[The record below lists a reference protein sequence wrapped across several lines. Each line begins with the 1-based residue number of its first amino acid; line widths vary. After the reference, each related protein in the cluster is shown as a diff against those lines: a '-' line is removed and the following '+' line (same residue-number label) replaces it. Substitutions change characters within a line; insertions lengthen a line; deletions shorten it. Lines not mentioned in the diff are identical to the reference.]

1 MIISNKPNLISSD
14 SKSAWFRVIILFI
27 LAFVGTVG
35 MWSVVVFIP
44 DIEKE
49 FGLDRGTSS
58 LLYAFTMIGFGFGT
72 VAIGKIYDKFGINK
86 PILFATF
93 VLILC
98 YYSYSII
105 PFYWQLLVLQF
116 FMGFAASTFFGPAM
130 ADISNYFNKQRGFAL
145 SIVASANYVAGATWP
160 LLIGYF
166 LKFIDWRT
174 THFWISICLFIML
187 PLVLCLRNVSV
198 DETISQTIKQRYKDI
213 KLNLSNNQIQ
223 VLLMLAGIC
232 CCVAMAMPQVHMVA
246 LCVDNGFG
254 LQVGT
259 EILAVMLYSG
269 MISRIVFGMISDRIG
284 PILTL
289 LLGSFLQMLS
299 LTFFLPFSSEIS
311 LYVVSLMFGL
321 SQGGIVP
328 AYAII
333 IRKYLPIKEAGLRV
347 GLVISA
353 TIVGMSLGGW
363 MSGEI
368 FDITSSY
375 YFAFM
380 NGIIWNIFNLI
391 IVIYIIYKSD
401 FWHDKR
407 IVPVG

>member
-1 MIISNKPNLISSD
+1 MIQND
-14 SKSAWFRVIILFI
+14 SIHSWLRACQLFLLGVI
-27 LAFVGTVG
+27 GTVG

-44 DIEKE
+44 EIENE
-49 FGLDRGTSS
+49 FKVDRGTSS
-58 LLYAFTMIGFGFGT
+58 FLYAATMFGFGLGT
-72 VAIGKIYDKFGINK
+72 VIIGKIYDKHGIKK
-86 PILFATF
+86 PIIIASLS
-93 VLILC
+93 LIIS
-98 YYSYSII
+98 YYFYSKSIYFWNLII
-105 PFYWQLLVLQF
+105 LQTI
-116 FMGFAASTFFGPAM
+116 MGFASATFFGPAM
-130 ADISNYFNKQRGFAL
+130 ADISNFFKKQRGFAL

-166 LKFIDWRT
+166 LKFIDWKT
-174 THFWISICLFIML
+174 THFWISICLFIMI
-187 PLVLCLRNVSV
+187 PLILLLKNPSI
-198 DETISQTIKQRYKDI
+198 DESKSQDIKQRYRDI

-223 VLLMLAGIC
+223 ILLMLAGVC

-289 LLGSFLQMLS
+289 LLGSFLQMAS

-311 LYVVSLMFGL
+311 LYVVSFMFGL

-347 GLVISA
+347 GLVIGA

-368 FDITSSY
+368 FDITASY
-375 YFAFM
+375 YFAFI
-380 NGIIWNIFNLI
+380 NGIIWNLFNLI
-391 IVIYIIYKSD
+391 IVIYIIFKSD
-401 FWHDKR
+401 FWHNRKV
-407 IVPVG
+407 ISIG

>member
-49 FGLDRGTSS
+49 FSLDRGTSS

>member
-1 MIISNKPNLISSD
+1 MIISD
-14 SKSAWFRVIILFI
+14 SKSAWFRVTILFI
-27 LAFVGTVG
+27 LALIGTVG

-44 DIEKE
+44 DIERE
-49 FGLDRGTSS
+49 FNLDRGTSS

-72 VAIGKIYDKFGINK
+72 VVIGKIYDKFGIKK
-86 PILFATF
+86 PILLATI
-93 VLILC
+93 VLIAC
-98 YYSYSII
+98 YYLYSIF
-105 PFYWQLLVLQF
+105 PFYWQFLTLQF
-116 FMGFAASTFFGPAM
+116 FMGFAASAFFGPAM

-174 THFWISICLFIML
+174 THFWISICLLIMI
-187 PLVLCLRNVSV
+187 PLIILLKNASV
-198 DETISQTIKQRYKDI
+198 DESKFQDTKQRYKDI

-269 MISRIVFGMISDRIG
+269 MLSRIVFGMISDRIG
-284 PILTL
+284 PVLTL
-289 LLGSFLQMLS
+289 LLGSFLQMVS

-347 GLVISA
+347 GLVIGA

-380 NGIIWNIFNLI
+380 NGIIWNLFNLI
-391 IVIYIIYKSD
+391 IVLHILYKSD
-401 FWHDKR
+401 FWHNKKV
-407 IVPVG
+407 ISVG